1 MLFTLLQDRNKRP
14 ILENVIPLNRL
25 TETYLSLEEH
35 PPRRRQ
41 RKANSSDLKL
51 SLLISSLF

>member
-1 MLFTLLQDRNKRP
+1 MILNLIQQQNNRP
-14 ILENVIPLNRL
+14 ISGNVIPLNRL

-35 PPRRRQ
+35 PRRRQ
-41 RKANSSDLKL
+41 RKANSNDLKL

>member
-1 MLFTLLQDRNKRP
+1 MLLTLLQDRNKRP

-25 TETYLSLEEH
+25 TEKYLSLEEH
-35 PPRRRQ
+35 PRRRQ